1 MNMDKTN
8 KRESVI
14 VIDELNKTENASSCG
29 GEDARPAGDITIY
42 VDIGYVIDTKGVYNV
57 YSADGLHNVAE
68 LVYDD
73 GETDIDITL
82 LVDIDMSDAVIG
94 GCRGLPIGY
103 GYHPYNGTFDGNG
116 KTITGLTV
124 SDFDPEGIGR
134 SIPVGLF
141 GCIGKNGT
149 VRNLRLANVSAKG
162 ERFIGGIAGINRGTI
177 TGCSVEGGT
186 VTVVEESSYSGN
198 AGGIAGINNGTITSC
213 HASVRIDGN
222 HLLGGVAGSNNGTIT
237 ACYATGDVSVEYGGA
252 VGGVAGDNCGT
263 VTACYWDNEL
273 SNGIGEDQ
281 TGTGQATK
289 VEDDVTW
296 TDAMEAMNEALA
308 NAGNEWRYAAGSGD
322 SPLVLTRQGE

>member
-1 MNMDKTN
+1 M
-8 KRESVI
+8 
-14 VIDELNKTENASSCG
+14 
-29 GEDARPAGDITIY
+29 AGS
-42 VDIGYVIDTKGVYNV
+42 N
-57 YSADGLHNVAE
+57 N
-68 LVYDD
+68 
-73 GETDIDITL
+73 
-82 LVDIDMSDAVIG
+82 
-94 GCRGLPIGY
+94 
-103 GYHPYNGTFDGNG
+103 
-116 KTITGLTV
+116 
-124 SDFDPEGIGR
+124 
-134 SIPVGLF
+134 
-141 GCIGKNGT
+141 
-149 VRNLRLANVSAKG
+149 
-162 ERFIGGIAGINRGTI
+162 GTI
-177 TGCSVEGGT
+177 TACYATG
-186 VTVVEESSYSGN
+186 EESSYSGN

-252 VGGVAGDNCGT
+252 VGGVAGDNSGT